1 LGDDRTATAPG
12 PGGVFVRA
20 ALAVIVAASIAPAA
34 ARAGEKP
41 LRVGG
46 TGSAIAAFQRLGET
60 FLASPGGLPLD
71 VFPSLGSTGALRA
84 LAEGALDVAI
94 VGRPLT
100 PAEAALPLVAREFAR
115 TPFAL
120 AVNPRLAVTGL
131 THDELVRLYRSET
144 PRWPGGDRVRIVL
157 RSASDTD
164 TALLRAISPEMSVA
178 VDAALARPGML
189 MAITNAECN
198 EMIDR
203 TPGAIGP
210 TTLLQVGAEP
220 HGLRLLAWNG
230 VPPTLEAMRRGAYPL
245 VKHLRIVV
253 RRDPSPA
260 VRRLLAFVASPAAR
274 EVLARLGADPVP
286 FAPVD

>member
-1 LGDDRTATAPG
+1 
-12 PGGVFVRA
+12 
-20 ALAVIVAASIAPAA
+20 
-34 ARAGEKP
+34 
-41 LRVGG
+41 
-46 TGSAIAAFQRLGET
+46 
-60 FLASPGGLPLD
+60 

-100 PAEAALPLVAREFAR
+100 PAEAALPWWPGEFAR

-189 MAITNAECN
+189 VAITNAECN

-245 VKHLRIVV
+245 VKHVRVVV
-253 RRDPSPA
+253 RRDPSPRCDACSPSSPRRRRARSWPASGRTPCRSPGGLTPVRPRRITWIISAITALAASA
-260 VRRLLAFVASPAAR
+260 VVVIPVGTYLLFSSATRSAAWRPTRR
-274 EVLARLGADPVP
+274 
-286 FAPVD
+286 